1 MSHDDQYDDDYDD
14 DDDDFDDDDAA
25 AHGVRPPP
33 RRAPRGRRPR
43 SAAPLGGRAELRGML
58 RELMA
63 EEARELEAAQRK
75 AAARIAA
82 GEADQTLRTVWL
94 KR

>member
-1 MSHDDQYDDDYDD
+1 
-14 DDDDFDDDDAA
+14 
-25 AHGVRPPP
+25 
-33 RRAPRGRRPR
+33 
-43 SAAPLGGRAELRGML
+43 ML